1 MVIFEL
7 PYMSMDVDHWL
18 KLASQS
24 GVEVLNLFLPNRGEC
39 YVLPNGVIEVKLLT
53 KLVLVGGI
61 RVDQAF
67 MNHSIKFFS
76 LRKLYFCIHGLLK
89 LKTVDV
95 QGIKEVHIDE
105 APSLANFN
113 CDHGDWDTPFTFEF
127 IRCRNLKGLCLFSWI
142 STIITD
148 KWFLDLFRKF
158 PFLERLKLQNCK
170 MSERINISSVQLKVL
185 ELSHCY
191 NLKEV
196 GIDAPNL
203 LSCVYCG
210 RGVSKPIISFL
221 RSSSQLEV
229 DVQIHL
235 DYLEICSLGGF
246 LQNIKS
252 KNIFTSLSLFIFQLT
267 MDASDPVV
275 YQVSSPPPSV
285 KRNFV
290 FICCKYLT
298 LNRAFIEFFYEITLM
313 ERKSSD
319 CFCISCDT
327 KCWWHGL
334 KDVKVTSSMK
344 IDENVDL
351 KSFLE
356 WLATFPNS
364 DQEKISFILEF

>member
-1 MVIFEL
+1 M
-7 PYMSMDVDHWL
+7 
-18 KLASQS
+18 K
-24 GVEVLNLFLPNRGEC
+24 
-39 YVLPNGVIEVKLLT
+39 
-53 KLVLVGGI
+53 
-61 RVDQAF
+61 
-67 MNHSIKFFS
+67 S
-76 LRKLYFCIHGLLK
+76 LSIHGLLK

-267 MDASDPVV
+267 M
-275 YQVSSPPPSV
+275 
-285 KRNFV
+285 
-290 FICCKYLT
+290 
-298 LNRAFIEFFYEITLM
+298 FFYEITLM